1 MHPRRSIVAAI
12 LMLLAAGAGTGA
24 AARDAS
30 GAWAGS
36 ETLGAAG
43 PWPRPQVLAAIE
55 PAAGR
60 ASNGGPDL
68 RPPAPARPVVAAPTG
83 QRLGAFASV
92 AISAGRLPAAAKWR
106 NATATD
112 FTALFTDRCAESGL
126 PACDTRL
133 ARTLRATGRAAG
145 EQAAP
150 VAIATVNAA
159 VNRALRYSPDRVVWG
174 RGDYWATPA
183 ETARKGA
190 GDCEDF
196 AIAKY
201 WLLRSLGFGT
211 EQLQLVVLEDTR
223 KGVYHAVL
231 AVHLEGTRY
240 ILDNL
245 SDRVATDAAF
255 PGYMPIMSFVGE
267 RSFIH
272 GFEARRTET
281 AGARDLGA
289 VLPGEGV

>member
-1 MHPRRSIVAAI
+1 MYPRRNTIAAF
-12 LMLLAAGAGTGA
+12 LMLLAASAATGA
-24 AARDAS
+24 VARDAA
-30 GAWAGS
+30 GAWAGGEPRGS
-36 ETLGAAG
+36 ATPWAVPAA
-43 PWPRPQVLAAIE
+43 LALVE
-55 PAAGR
+55 PAAG
-60 ASNGGPDL
+60 GPVL
-68 RPPAPARPVVAAPTG
+68 GRSVPRSAVPARPVTTAPAG

-92 AISAGRLPAAAKWR
+92 AISAGRLPAATKWR
-106 NATATD
+106 NATARD

-126 PACDTRL
+126 PACDTPL
-133 ARTLRATGRAAG
+133 ARALRAAGRAAG
-145 EQAAP
+145 DQAGP
-150 VAIATVNAA
+150 VALATVNAA

-174 RGDYWATPA
+174 RGDYWATPT

-201 WLLRSLGFGT
+201 WLLRSLGYGSG
-211 EQLQLVVLEDTR
+211 QLQLVVLEDTR

-245 SDRVATDAAF
+245 SDRVATDAAY
-255 PGYMPIMSFVGE
+255 PSYMPIMSFVGE

-289 VLPGEGV
+289 VLPGEGI